1 MTDDS
6 THYPAKAPRELW
18 VKLKPLA
25 RQKRHE
31 PTPAE
36 NQVWQ
41 RLRNRQIKGAKF
53 RRQQVIER
61 FIVDFYCAKSR
72 LLVEVDGPIH
82 DYTLEEDALR
92 QEFLEALGFRMLR
105 FTNDM
110 VFQQMEAVLA
120 VIGAAVEEHLPHPP
134 TPSPFYGE
142 GAA

>member
-1 MTDDS
+1 M
-6 THYPAKAPRELW
+6 
-18 VKLKPLA
+18 
-25 RQKRHE
+25 
-31 PTPAE
+31 
-36 NQVWQ
+36 
-41 RLRNRQIKGAKF
+41 
-53 RRQQVIER
+53 IER

-82 DYTLEEDALR
+82 DYTPEEDALR

-134 TPSPFYGE
+134 TPSP
-142 GAA
+142 